1 MENLQSKFNFFS
13 IQQTKSIKKHFGAL
27 KQQIPS
33 TGVPVNP
40 KPTSFSWSDK
50 INGKLKKAKPKKNL
64 SNSFKKLPK
73 IFCVFLYPEVI
84 NHF

>member
-1 MENLQSKFNFFS
+1 MRFANKSLSKALQFHSHLVKLWKIFNQNLIFFS

-50 INGKLKKAKPKKNL
+50 INGKLKKAKPKKK
-64 SNSFKKLPK
+64 FIK
-73 IFCVFLYPEVI
+73 
-84 NHF
+84 